1 MTNTITTAV
10 RYLAGPALALG
21 LALSGPAVA
30 NAERIW
36 DIGEFDSCTKMH
48 IPPNTNDI
56 DEIMAAAQ
64 EHDQYCCW
72 KSGGD
77 WTGEKCAAPPAESQG
92 NPTRPGPYVP
102 GTAGVDDDPMAG
114 TPKPNVPMAPGTGVG

>member
-1 MTNTITTAV
+1 MKITTKTAI
-10 RYLAGPALALG
+10 RYFAGPALAVG
-21 LALSGPAVA
+21 LALSGPALA

-64 EHDQYCCW
+64 EHDRYCCW
-72 KSGGD
+72 KSGGE
-77 WTGEKCAAPPAESQG
+77 WAGGKCGTPAESQA

-102 GTAGVDDDPMAG
+102 GTAGVDDDPIG
-114 TPKPNVPMAPGTGVG
+114 TPPRPNVPITPGTGVG